1 MKKPTKSRYV
11 QRFKIPNDK
20 MLEYIY
26 KTKSNVYNFA
36 EGSIRSAKTT
46 SNILAFAMALEES
59 DDILHLAIGVTAS
72 SARTIIFEGDGLGLK
87 YYPEWSERT
96 ELINGKL
103 VRFQQRV
110 FTGKYEGNDCI
121 ILLPKPG
128 SDKPIKYVV
137 AMGGGLSNSY
147 ESFHGWSVGMVI
159 ATEYDLL
166 HPNTWQA
173 IQSRTANS
181 SLRRIFADFNP
192 TDEQHMVY
200 KKLEE
205 LKGSLGGFNYVHAT
219 LVDNPA
225 MTPQRIK
232 EIMSEYDPDS
242 LDYKR
247 YILGQRIN
255 PAGLIY
261 NVRDYNIIDEW
272 DKNEYIRYIVVADPG
287 ENSSATAFILMGL
300 RKFNK
305 GVDVLKEY
313 YHRNADERGAGI
325 KLPYDYAV
333 DFINFCKECEE
344 LIGKPLYNRLSD
356 HDLTFIR
363 EYDRIKY
370 KMNYGYA
377 LNKVIKDEIDE
388 RIKTGINLLYK
399 GRLRFHKDCI
409 NTIQSF
415 KSAVYDSK
423 KEKLGKYERLDD
435 PQNGTRIDH
444 IDAVEYGF
452 TEFKNELQ
460 RYTGD
465 VV

>member
-11 QRFKIPNDK
+11 QRFKVPNDK

-36 EGSIRSAKTT
+36 EGSVRSAKTT

-72 SARTIIFEGDGLGLK
+72 SARTIIFDGDGMGLK
-87 YYPEWSERT
+87 YFPEWSERV
-96 ELINGKL
+96 EMVKGKK
-103 VRFQQRV
+103 VKFIQRV

-121 ILLPKPG
+121 ILLPKAG

-166 HPNTWQA
+166 HQNTWQA
-173 IQSRTANS
+173 IQSRTAS
-181 SLRRIFADFNP
+181 SSYRRIFADFNP
-192 TDEQHMVY
+192 TDENHMIY
-200 KKLEE
+200 KRIEE
-205 LKGSLGGFNYVHAT
+205 LSKSLGGFNYVHAT

-225 MTPQRIK
+225 MTKSRIE
-232 EIMSEYDPDS
+232 EIKSEYDPDS
-242 LDYKR
+242 LDFKR

-261 NVRDYNIIDEW
+261 NIRDYNIIDGW
-272 DKNEYIRYIVVADPG
+272 DKSEYIRYIAVADPG
-287 ENSSATAFILMGL
+287 ENTSATAFVLIGL

-305 GVDVLKEY
+305 GVDVLAEY
-313 YHRNADERGAGI
+313 YHRNADERGSGI
-325 KLPYDYAV
+325 KSPYDYAV
-333 DFINFCKECEE
+333 DYINFCKECEE
-344 LIGKPLYNRLSD
+344 MAGKPLYSRISD
-356 HDLTFIR
+356 HDITFIR
-363 EYDRIKY
+363 EYDRVRY
-370 KMNYGYA
+370 KLNYGYN
-377 LNKVIKDEIDE
+377 LNKALKDEIDD

-399 GRLRFHKDCI
+399 GRLRFLNTCV

-415 KSAVYDSK
+415 KSAIYNPK

-435 PQNGTRIDH
+435 PPNGTRIDH

-452 TEFKNELQ
+452 TEFKHELQ